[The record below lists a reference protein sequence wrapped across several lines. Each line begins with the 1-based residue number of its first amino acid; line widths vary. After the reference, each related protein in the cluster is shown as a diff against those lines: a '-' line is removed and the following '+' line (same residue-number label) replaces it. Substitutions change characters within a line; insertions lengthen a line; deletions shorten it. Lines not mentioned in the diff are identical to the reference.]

1 MHKKKLIFVKPKQI
15 TTLYLFSFVSS
26 QEMESGDIKRRTM
39 KLFSDFLIHISAEKR
54 SIGKVRV
61 AETYLA
67 ALHSLQ
73 TFLGRQ
79 DIAFADINSTLLGR
93 YEDWMAHRGLSKNTS
108 SFYMRNLR
116 AVYNR
121 AIAEK
126 RVKGNFPFH
135 DVYTGVGK
143 TRKRAVEAED
153 IQRLRRLPLS
163 AGSWEAMARD
173 LFLFSYYCRGM
184 SFVDMAYLRPQDLV
198 GGRLYYARRKTGQR
212 LSLRWEP
219 CMQEIVDRYAPN
231 PAGYLLP
238 IITQP
243 GKDAL
248 RQYRSKTHSVN
259 TALHA
264 LSAQLGID
272 PPLTT
277 YVARH
282 SWASNAYKMGIPVA
296 IISEALGH
304 DSEKTTRIY
313 LASMEEE
320 KLDAANASLLAF
332 LMCGE
337 G

>member
-1 MHKKKLIFVKPKQI
+1 
-15 TTLYLFSFVSS
+15 
-26 QEMESGDIKRRTM
+26 M
-39 KLFSDFLIHISAEKR
+39 KLFSAFLVHVSEEKR
-54 SIGKVRV
+54 SMGKDRV

-73 TFLGRQ
+73 SFLGRD
-79 DIAFADINSTLLGR
+79 DIAFADINSTVLGK
-93 YEDWMAHRGLSKNTS
+93 YEHWMARRGLSKNTS

-121 AIAEK
+121 AVAEK
-126 RVKGNFPFH
+126 RVKGSVPFH

-143 TRKRAVEAED
+143 TRKRAVGAED
-153 IQRLRRLPLS
+153 IQRLLQLSLPP
-163 AGSWEAMARD
+163 GSEEAIARD
-173 LFLFSYYCRGM
+173 LFTFSYFCRGM
-184 SFVDMAYLRPQDLV
+184 SFVDMAFLQPQNIV
-198 GGRLYYARRKTGQR
+198 CGRLYYTRRKTGQL

-219 CMQEIVDRYAPN
+219 CMQELVDRYAPN

-238 IITQP
+238 IITES
-243 GKDAL
+243 GKDAR
-248 RQYRSKTHSVN
+248 RQYRCKIHRVN
-259 TALHA
+259 TLLHA
-264 LSAQLGID
+264 LSVRLGLEQ
-272 PPLTT
+272 PLTT

-282 SWASNAYKMGIPVA
+282 SWASNAYKMGIPVS

-332 LMCGE
+332 LMRGRDR
-337 G
+337 GK

>member
-1 MHKKKLIFVKPKQI
+1 
-15 TTLYLFSFVSS
+15 
-26 QEMESGDIKRRTM
+26 M
-39 KLFSDFLIHISAEKR
+39 KLYSDFLLHISAEKR
-54 SIGKVRV
+54 SMGKVRV

-73 TFLGRQ
+73 AFLGRQ
-79 DIAFADINSTLLGR
+79 DITFADINSSLLGR
-93 YEDWMAHRGLSKNTS
+93 YEDWMARRGLNKNTS

-121 AIAEK
+121 AVAEK
-126 RVKGNFPFH
+126 HVKGDIPFH

-143 TRKRAVEAED
+143 TRKRAVGAED
-153 IQRLRRLPLS
+153 IQRLLRLSLP
-163 AGSWEAMARD
+163 AGSWDATARD
-173 LFLFSYYCRGM
+173 LFLFSYFCRGM
-184 SFVDMAYLRPQDLV
+184 SFVDMAFLRPQNLV
-198 GGRLYYARRKTGQR
+198 GGRLYYARRKTGQM

-259 TALHA
+259 TTLHA
-264 LSAQLGID
+264 LSAQLGIE

-296 IISEALGH
+296 VISEALGH

-320 KLDAANASLLAF
+320 KLDAANASILEF
-332 LMCGE
+332 LMSGK